1 MKFLPAFLKYDLCT
15 LLCKK
20 CEVTSDNLLT
30 EGFEF
35 LISLVEGAWASEV
48 AAQGLNSAVS
58 GL

>member
-1 MKFLPAFLKYDLCT
+1 MTFAHYCVRNVKLP
-15 LLCKK
+15 
-20 CEVTSDNLLT
+20 DNLLT